1 MRDERRY
8 RRSLAQLFALLGAW
22 AFVLGYVLL
31 GILRGMSLWAL
42 SVRLP
47 VLFGVVYALLFA
59 YFFWIMRQGIPQDK
73 TGESS

>member
-1 MRDERRY
+1 
-8 RRSLAQLFALLGAW
+8 LPFLGPGRLSW
-22 AFVLGYVLL
+22 GMCLL